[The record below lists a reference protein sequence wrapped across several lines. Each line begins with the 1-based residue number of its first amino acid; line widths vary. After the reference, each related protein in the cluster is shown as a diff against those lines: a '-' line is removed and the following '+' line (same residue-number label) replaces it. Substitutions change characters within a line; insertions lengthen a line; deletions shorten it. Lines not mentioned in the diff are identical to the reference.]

1 MRCQHKHVVV
11 HRDDVEDHRMM
22 EDAPETACSCGP
34 GLLCPVC
41 DWAQLHGDCFIA
53 GPSELV
59 DSKLVLPPNSQM
71 N

>member
-11 HRDDVEDHRMM
+11 HRDDVEEHKMP
-22 EDAPETACSCGP
+22 EDGSETACSCGP
-34 GLLCPVC
+34 GLICPVC
-41 DWAQLHGDCFIA
+41 DWDSLYADCFIA

-59 DSKLVLPPNSQM
+59 DAKLVTPDKSQF